1 MLEKLIQSTLVSALT
16 IKGRFDVH
24 TMLKNAKNARKIN
37 DKLLLKILKENRNCE
52 FGRKLGF
59 ADIHSVEEFK
69 KRVPICTYDDIAPY
83 IERMYCAN
91 ESGLITSAKI
101 IGYATSSGSVGKPKH
116 IPRTA
121 GDVRIYTKYTVTRF
135 LALAAEALRKSG
147 TRRMKPARGVCL
159 LTRYDNVTPFGLPAT
174 NVADIAAKKYFF
186 IYPYI
191 LILPLNKQFTS
202 EEIDMKYACARYG
215 LEEEDC
221 TYIFYVFAKGVAE
234 YIEYIRD
241 NWRMLADDIEKGTLN
256 ETIYIRDD
264 IRQKLKKV
272 TKPNPAR
279 AAKIREECEKGFD
292 ETIIARLWPNLS
304 VISAIGTSVTFEGFT
319 KIIQRYTKGIPF
331 DYSIYGASEGLIAA
345 AYEEDNPGQLLLAD
359 SCYYEFIDA
368 EADDAEHTLSLDE
381 LKVGKE
387 YEIVITNRSGFY
399 RYRFKD
405 IIRVLGYYD
414 NCPIINFVY
423 RRGQLL
429 NVTGEKTTMEQMNA
443 AVARLE
449 EISGSQIKEW
459 AVTLEKG
466 KYQHGYAILI
476 ETADGK
482 DLSGFSEQFEEILR
496 EVNPLYRFYEG
507 NNLID
512 PPVIWMQKPGTHQE
526 WWERK
531 VAAGASAD
539 QVKPV
544 KILDTPEKKEFFRG
558 RIL

>member
-1 MLEKLIQSTLVSALT
+1 MLRSAFISALT

-24 TMLKNAKNARKIN
+24 TMLRNAKNARKIN
-37 DKLLLKILKENRNCE
+37 DKLLLNILKENRTCE
-52 FGRKLGF
+52 LGKKYGF

-69 KRVPICTYDDIAPY
+69 KKVPICTYDDIAPY
-83 IERMYCAN
+83 IERMYNAN
-91 ESGLITSAKI
+91 ESNLITSSKI

-121 GDVRIYTKYTVTRF
+121 RDVRIYTKYTVTRF
-135 LALAAEALRKSG
+135 LALAAETLKNSG
-147 TRRMKPARGVCL
+147 IRRMKPTRGVCL
-159 LTRYDNVTPFGLPAT
+159 LTRYDNVSPFGLPAT

-191 LILPLNKQFTS
+191 LILPLKKQFTS
-202 EEIDMKYACARYG
+202 DEIDMKYACARYA
-215 LEEEDC
+215 LEEENC
-221 TYIFYVFAKGVAE
+221 SFLFYVFAKGVAE

-241 NWRMLADDIEKGTLN
+241 NWRMLADDIETGALN
-256 ETIYIRDD
+256 ADVYIRDD
-264 IRQKLKKV
+264 IRQRLERV
-272 TKPNPAR
+272 TRPNPVR

-292 ETIIARLWPNLS
+292 ETILARLWPNLS
-304 VISAIGTSVTFEGFT
+304 VISAIGTSVTFDGFA
-319 KIIQRYTKGIPF
+319 KIIQQYSKGVSF
-331 DYSIYGASEGLIAA
+331 DYSIYGASEGLFAA
-345 AYEEDNPGQLLLAD
+345 AYEENNPGQLLLAD

-368 EADDAEHTLSLDE
+368 ETDDAEHTLSLDE
-381 LKVGKE
+381 LEKGKE

-405 IIRVLGYYD
+405 IIRVLDYYD

-449 EISGSQIKEW
+449 EISGSRIKEW
-459 AVTLEKG
+459 AVTHEKG
-466 KYQHGYAILI
+466 KNQYGYAILI

-482 DLSGFSEQFEEILR
+482 DLSGFAEPFEEILR

-512 PPVIWMQKPGTHQE
+512 PPVILMQQSGTHRE

-544 KILDTPEKKEFFRG
+544 KILDTPEKEEFFRK